1 MKSKKKISLLKKIG
15 LALAGLITLVVIL
28 IVIGIAQAPD
38 YAKKKTPAGF
48 PVNSCHY
55 LPLDEKTSVWIS
67 VWLPP
72 NLKTDEKIPALMKT
86 SRYAEQFEPGW
97 LTRVFETYSLSP
109 NPNYQGVQ
117 RYLDRGFA
125 FVWVQSP
132 GSCQSGGFGY
142 FVLGG
147 T

>member
-1 MKSKKKISLLKKIG
+1 MPLR
-15 LALAGLITLVVIL
+15 
-28 IVIGIAQAPD
+28 
-38 YAKKKTPAGF
+38 KKTPAGF

-55 LPLDEKTSVWIS
+55 LPLDEKTNVWIS

-132 GSCQSGGFGY
+132 GSCQSSGFGY
-142 FVLGG
+142 FVLSG